1 MNQARRSTSNDSRG
15 TPTTNETHDYKA
27 TTTFVATTTDHYT
40 ASGQVNV
47 APKTDEEQI
56 YNIYFQSCARGGH
69 DIAKASP
76 YTYECSYEY
85 GESNRYPDGTAKTI
99 VYKGDLTFDLNSRTL
114 SGRTS
119 FSIDVRQQN
128 GLTTATYSEEAEWT
142 GKRQDDREDCATT
155 QETVETFLQSVS

>member
-1 MNQARRSTSNDSRG
+1 MSPRKLN
-15 TPTTNETHDYKA
+15 
-27 TTTFVATTTDHYT
+27 
-40 ASGQVNV
+40 
-47 APKTDEEQI
+47 EEQI